1 MIHFKKIRWSNFLS
15 TGNNPIEVI
24 LDRSPTTLIIGE
36 NGAGKSTILDALCF
50 ALFGKA
56 FRNIN
61 KPQLINTINEKAA
74 LVEIEFSIG
83 NNFYQ
88 VSRGIKPNIFEIKC
102 NQKLLNQDSHSR
114 DYQEFLEKSILQF
127 NYKSFT
133 QVVILGSS
141 TFVPFMQLKDK
152 DRRTIIEDLLDIQIF
167 SKMNTLLKDRVS
179 ENKNSIDDLDFDKQK
194 VEHSI
199 EVQNNYIDSLKEDN
213 QKLVKDNEQKIK
225 ESEDQIQEYVHLN
238 DKHQEE
244 VQFTLSRM
252 GDVQKVESRKK
263 KLDKLKD
270 KVQDSIKSKE
280 HEIHFYEE
288 NSDCPTCKQAI
299 DEVFREEQIKDKQSR
314 VKEQTSGLEELWK
327 EISDTEQSLNNI
339 AEHQSQINDIQ
350 LEINKNLQSISALQ
364 KYIEKIKTELSELSE
379 VGKIDEENEQLEVY
393 KDKLIRLES
402 LLKDEYKTKEIHN
415 VASTILKDSGIK
427 SRIIK
432 TYLPIINKCIQRN
445 LSALDFF
452 ISFELDENFNETIK
466 SRYRDDFSYSSFSEG
481 EKMRIDL
488 ALLFSWR
495 QVAKIKNSM
504 NTNLLILDEV
514 FDSSLDSNGT
524 EEFLKLINSLDKD
537 INTFVISH
545 KGEVLYDKFRSVIKF
560 EKKNYFSQ
568 IADYE
573 RPTSS

>member
-1 MIHFKKIRWSNFLS
+1 MIHFKKIKWTNFLS
-15 TGNNPIEVI
+15 TGNNPVEVF

-50 ALFGKA
+50 ALFGKP

-61 KPQLINTINEKAA
+61 NPQLINTINEKGA

-83 NNFYQ
+83 NNFYE

-114 DYQEFLEKSILQF
+114 DYQEFLEKTILQF

-167 SKMNTLLKDRVS
+167 SKMNTILKDRVS
-179 ENKNSIDDLDFDKQK
+179 ENKNNIDDLDFDKQK

-199 EVQNNYIDSLKEDN
+199 EVQNNYIDSLKQDN

-225 ESEDQIQEYVHLN
+225 ESEDQIQEYVNLN

-252 GDVQKVESRKK
+252 GDVQKIESRKK

-327 EISDTEQSLNNI
+327 EISDTEQSLNDI

-350 LEINKNLQSISALQ
+350 LEINKNLQSVSALQ

-379 VGKIDEENEQLEVY
+379 IGKIDEENEQLEVY
-393 KDKLIRLES
+393 RDKLARLES

-415 VASTILKDSGIK
+415 VASSILKDSGIK

-445 LSALDFF
+445 LSALDFYV
-452 ISFELDENFNETIK
+452 SFELDENFNETIK

-524 EEFLKLINSLDKD
+524 EEFLKLINSLDKN

-568 IADYE
+568 IVHHE
-573 RPTSS
+573 RPTTS

>member
-1 MIHFKKIRWSNFLS
+1 MIHFKKIKWTNFLS
-15 TGNNPIEVI
+15 TGNNPVEVF

-50 ALFGKA
+50 ALFGKP

-61 KPQLINTINEKAA
+61 KPQLINTINEKGA

-83 NNFYQ
+83 NNFYE

-114 DYQEFLEKSILQF
+114 DYQEFLEKTILQF

-167 SKMNTLLKDRVS
+167 SKMNTILKDRVS
-179 ENKNSIDDLDFDKQK
+179 ENKNNIDDLDFDKQK

-199 EVQNNYIDSLKEDN
+199 EVQNNYIDSLKQDN

-225 ESEDQIQEYVHLN
+225 ESEDQIQEYVNLN

-252 GDVQKVESRKK
+252 GDVQKIESRKK

-327 EISDTEQSLNNI
+327 EISDTEQSLNDI

-350 LEINKNLQSISALQ
+350 LEINKNLQSVSALQ

-379 VGKIDEENEQLEVY
+379 IGKIDEENEQLEVY
-393 KDKLIRLES
+393 RDKLARLES

-415 VASTILKDSGIK
+415 VASSILKDSGIK

-445 LSALDFF
+445 LSALDFYV
-452 ISFELDENFNETIK
+452 SFELDENFNETIK

-524 EEFLKLINSLDKD
+524 EEFLKLINSLDKN

-568 IADYE
+568 IVHHE
-573 RPTSS
+573 RPTTS